1 MAKNPY
7 SRSQVRKHYY
17 LDEYVVIAPKRE
29 NRPFTVRKSS
39 GQDAVSVKQKNLPI
53 ENEKSLFEIKD
64 RNGDWLVKVVKNK
77 YPALSTASR
86 QAYGHQ
92 EIVLET
98 SHEGTPFYDLP
109 IKQIELVLNAYQNRA
124 LELRRDPKVNY
135 VSIFKN
141 HGIEAGASMAH
152 THSQIIATQIIPPG
166 IENEEK
172 VFTKL
177 KQQFGASPLGAALE
191 WEREQQLRIIQANW
205 YVTALAPYASQR
217 PLEVWLIPNRYFS
230 SITDATANEI
240 HDFAVLL
247 KGITGA
253 IGSKNLSFNFFL
265 HEKIDSRA
273 NHFMIQ
279 ITPRPNI
286 WAGFE
291 LSTKGSLVINPVSP
305 ERAASWYRSYLDRHA
320 G

>member
-1 MAKNPY
+1 MAKNPS

-39 GQDAVSVKQKNLPI
+39 GQDTVSVKQKNLPI
-53 ENEKSLFEIKD
+53 ENEKSLFEVKD
-64 RNGDWLVKVVKNK
+64 RNGNWLVKVVKNK
-77 YPALSTASR
+77 YPALSPTSKK
-86 QAYGHQ
+86 AYGHQ

-109 IKQIELVLNAYQNRA
+109 ITQIEHVLNAYQNRTVN
-124 LELRRDPKVNY
+124 LRKDPKVNY

-152 THSQIIATQIIPPG
+152 THSQIIASQVLPPG
-166 IENEEK
+166 VEAEEK
-172 VFTKL
+172 IFTKL
-177 KQQFGASPLGAALE
+177 KQQYGASPLGAALE
-191 WEREQQLRIIQANW
+191 WEREQQLRIIKANL
-205 YVTALAPYASQR
+205 YVTAFAPYASQR
-217 PLEVWLIPNRYFS
+217 PLEVWLVPNRYFS
-230 SITDATANEI
+230 TITEATQNEL

-247 KGITGA
+247 KGVTGA
-253 IGSKNLSFNFFL
+253 LGSKDLSFNFFL
-265 HEKIDSRA
+265 HEKVDHQA

-291 LSTKGSLVINPVSP
+291 LSTKGSFVINPVSP
-305 ERAASWYRSYLDRHA
+305 ERAASWYRSYFSRHV